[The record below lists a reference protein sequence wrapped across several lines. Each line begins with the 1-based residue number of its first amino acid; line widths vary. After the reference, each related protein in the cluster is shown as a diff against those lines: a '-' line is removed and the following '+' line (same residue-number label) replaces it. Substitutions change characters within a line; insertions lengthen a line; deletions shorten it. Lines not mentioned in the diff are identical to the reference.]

1 MNLNGVYEMKDD
13 ISAWTPVAEHL
24 ENLSI
29 TGLETLKGMVEFELD
44 KRRGMFY
51 NEAVVEKGDNKI
63 PPKPFIKLEVVK

>member
-1 MNLNGVYEMKDD
+1 MKDD

-44 KRRGMFY
+44 KRRAMFY
-51 NEAVVEKGDNKI
+51 NTQSEIASPIN
-63 PPKPFIKLEVVK
+63 PKPILEVVK